1 MKLRLGLFGIGLDT
15 YWPQFKGLKDRLLGY
30 QAYIA
35 GRLASEDREI
45 VDAGL
50 VDSPEKAREAARL
63 FVEQNVE
70 AVFLSISTY
79 ALSHTVLPVAQQ
91 VRVPIIVLNLQPVAA
106 IDYARFN
113 AIGDRGTMTGE
124 WLAHCQACCA
134 PEIANV
140 FNYCGIPF
148 RMVTGWLKEEAA
160 WQQIEAW
167 VAAVQ
172 VRAEIRDTRVGIL
185 GHYYGGMLDVY
196 TDVTRL
202 ADVFGCHFELLEMD
216 LLESLRGK
224 AGPAEVRRKLA
235 QFAEEFQVAPECPP
249 AELERAARTS
259 CALDLLATGAK
270 LGAMAYYHEGTAGSD
285 HEDVVTSIIA
295 GATLLTSHHVP
306 VAGECEVKNVMAM
319 KIMDCFGAGGSFSE
333 LYLIDFEDDVVLWGH
348 DGPAHPAIAE
358 GRVGLVPLPVYH
370 GKPGKGLSIQ
380 MGVKHG
386 PVTLLSV
393 VQGRGGST
401 FLLAA
406 EGESVPGPTLQIGN
420 TNSRYRF
427 PLPPGS
433 SRTAG
438 RGKDRPTTARSA
450 RAMSPIGWTSSGSC
464 WGSNAG
470 GCADGRAAWLN
481 RFSSCATSRR
491 LSPACGRWTTC
502 SSRWNGGKSM
512 RSSGKTAPGSP
523 RSSRSSRACTSRTA
537 GRSSWKASP
546 SSSTDRRIP
555 SAPASRPSTSTSP
568 ATPTSP

>member
-1 MKLRLGLFGIGLDT
+1 MKVTIGLFGIGLDT
-15 YWPQFKGLKDRLLGY
+15 YWPQFTGLKDRLLGY

-35 GRLASEDREI
+35 SRLSSLDLEI

-50 VDSPEKAREAARL
+50 LDSPEKARAAARL
-63 FVEQNVE
+63 FTGRGVE

-79 ALSHTVLPVAQQ
+79 ALSHTVLPIAQQ

-106 IDYARFN
+106 LDYAAFN

-140 FNYCGIPF
+140 FNTAGIPF
-148 RMVTGWLKEEAA
+148 RMVTGWLKEEGA

-167 VAAVQ
+167 VAAVR
-172 VRAEIRDTRVGIL
+172 VRAEIRGTRVGIL
-185 GHYYGGMLDVY
+185 GHYYNGMLDVY

-202 ADVFGCHFELLEMD
+202 ADVFGSHFELLEMD
-216 LLESLRGK
+216 QLRSLREKVTQADLRGK
-224 AGPAEVRRKLA
+224 LS
-235 QFAEEFQVAPECPP
+235 QFASEFRVSPECPQ

-259 CALDLLATGAK
+259 CALDALATGAK
-270 LGAMAYYHEGTAGSD
+270 LGAMAYYYEGTPGSE
-285 HEDVVTSIIA
+285 HEDIVTSIIA
-295 GATLLTSHHVP
+295 GTTLLTAHHVP

-358 GRVGLVPLPVYH
+358 GPVGLVPLPVYH

-393 VQGRGGST
+393 VQGPKGST

-427 PLPPGS
+427 PLP
-433 SRTAG
+433 
-438 RGKDRPTTARSA
+438 ARE
-450 RAMSPIGWTSSGSC
+450 
-464 WGSNAG
+464 
-470 GCADGRAAWLN
+470 L
-481 RFSSCATSRR
+481 
-491 LSPACGRWTTC
+491 
-502 SSRWNGGKSM
+502 
-512 RSSGKTAPGSP
+512 
-523 RSSRSSRACTSRTA
+523 
-537 GRSSWKASP
+537 
-546 SSSTDRRIP
+546 TDRWSREG
-555 SAPASRPSTSTSP
+555 PAHHCAIGTGHVADRLDKL
-568 ATPTSP
+568 AQLLGIECRRVC